1 MWQGQ
6 WSPVVYR
13 FSSNWKELK
22 TLHLTLLHIQAAE
35 AASVRSCTVFYFTD
49 NSTTYWICQA
59 GTSPIPALH
68 DLITAIKL
76 LELELGCQLQCV
88 HVPGLVMILQ
98 GSDALSRGVWITPF
112 QDTMDQRRITIAV
125 FEPLLPDDGL
135 IRHYVSTHSLPPDF
149 VLQDWNSEWLATPLL
164 DTFSIWFPPPE
175 LARQAII
182 FMLSAWVQ
190 RPRTTSALFFVPRIV
205 PGFWF
210 GLSRHVRELPG
221 FKPRDFP
228 LAHQPVLPIPIIVL
242 YIAPHI
248 PSIPAKHSRLD
259 RPPAARGAGWHR
271 QQAKLLR
278 GLPSVP
284 IAEQISSSMPFFVE
298 EFHPHVG

>member
-1 MWQGQ
+1 
-6 WSPVVYR
+6 
-13 FSSNWKELK
+13 
-22 TLHLTLLHIQAAE
+22 
-35 AASVRSCTVFYFTD
+35 VRSCTVFYFTD
-49 NSTTYWICQA
+49 NSTTYWCCQA

-88 HVPGLVMILQ
+88 HVPGLVIILQ

-125 FEPLLPDDGL
+125 FEPLIPDDGL
-135 IRHYVSTHSLPPDF
+135 ICHYISTHGLPSDF

-164 DTFSIWFPPPE
+164 GTFSVWFPPPE

-228 LAHQPVLPIPIIVL
+228 LAQQPVLPIPVIVL
-242 YIAPHI
+242 YIAPHV
-248 PSIPAKHSRLD
+248 PSIPAKHFRLD
-259 RPPAARGAGWHR
+259 RPPSARGAQWHR
-271 QQAKLLR
+271 QQAELLR

-284 IAEQISSSMPFFVE
+284 LTEQVSPSMSFFDE
-298 EFHPHVG
+298 EFHSDFG